1 MSWKYEIAVLLPENR
16 VLTTLLNHFLQK
28 PIHVGSKPENYDGQ
42 HGGYGY
48 GLSNEEIEK
57 VIEFFAAMSKTV
69 GNKLF
74 KNGESHFESEPLTSL
89 AHQKRQVNC
98 CLVRRN
104 QQKFFEQ

>member
-28 PIHVGSKPENYDGQ
+28 PIHVGSKPENYDVQ

-74 KNGESHFESEPLTSL
+74 KNGESHLTTNESGPSKTSGQL
-89 AHQKRQVNC
+89 LFGKEKPIEV
-98 CLVRRN
+98 
-104 QQKFFEQ
+104 FEQ